1 MLSKF
6 GFRSGE
12 MWFVLADDRENF
24 VFAHHQVFFAVD
36 FDVFASVACE
46 QHEVADF
53 DLQSRSATV
62 IQYSSIA
69 DANDPAACRAVLG
82 RIRQENPTGS
92 FLLRNFSLN
101 NDPIAK
107 WYELNLGLFFGCGS
121 H

>member
-1 MLSKF
+1 MEKQF
-6 GFRSGE
+6 A
-12 MWFVLADDRENF
+12 LADDRENF

-69 DANDPAACRAVLG
+69 NANDLAAGRTILS
-82 RIRQENPTGS
+82 RIRQENPTAG
-92 FLLRNFSLN
+92 FLLRYFSLN